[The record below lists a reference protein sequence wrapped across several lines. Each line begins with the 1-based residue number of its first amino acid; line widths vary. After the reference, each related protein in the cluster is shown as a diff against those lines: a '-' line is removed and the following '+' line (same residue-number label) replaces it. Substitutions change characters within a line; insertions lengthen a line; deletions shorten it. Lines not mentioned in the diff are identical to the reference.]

1 MTVKEILTE
10 LQALGSEKLKAQ
22 NIKKGAPSDNQYGV
36 KMGDIRKV
44 AKKVKKADKS
54 LAIEL
59 WNTNIMEA
67 QLTATLLLKPDELSK
82 DELNHFA
89 ETISY
94 DYVADWFNAYIVNKH
109 PEKNQ
114 ILQMWI
120 DSDNKWALRS
130 AWSIM
135 ANNIARG
142 ADGLDLEKLLNQI
155 EKEMPKEQPEVQWT
169 MNFAL
174 AHTGIYH
181 PAHRQ
186 RAIDIGNKLG
196 IYKDYPVPKGCVSPF
211 VPIWIDEVVKKQ
223 KN

>member
-10 LQALGSEKLKAQ
+10 LQVLGSEKLKAQ
-22 NIKKGAPSDNQYGV
+22 YIKKGAPSDSLFGV

-44 AKKVKKADKS
+44 AKKVKKADKD
-54 LAIEL
+54 LAKEL
-59 WNTNIMEA
+59 WDSYIMEA
-67 QLTATLLLKPDELSK
+67 QLTATLLLKPDELSI
-82 DELNHFA
+82 DELNQFVK
-89 ETISY
+89 TISF

-109 PEKNQ
+109 PENNQ
-114 ILQMWI
+114 ILLMWI

-142 ADGLDLEKLLNQI
+142 AEGLDLGKLLDKI
-155 EKEMPKEQPEVQWT
+155 EKEMPKVQPEVQWT

-174 AHTGIYH
+174 AHSGIYH
-181 PAHRQ
+181 PAHKQ

-196 IYKDYPVPKGCVSPF
+196 IYKDYPVPRGCTSPF
-211 VPIWIDEVVKKQ
+211 APIWIEEVVKKQ
-223 KN
+223 KQ

>member
-10 LQALGSEKLKAQ
+10 LQALSSEKLKAQ
-22 NIKKGAPSDNQYGV
+22 NIKKGAPSDSLYGV

-44 AKKVKKADKS
+44 AKKVKNADKS
-54 LAIEL
+54 LAKEL

-67 QLTATLLLKPDELSK
+67 QLTAILLLKPDELSM
-82 DELNHFA
+82 DELNHFV
-89 ETISY
+89 ETISF
-94 DYVADWFNAYIVNKH
+94 DYVADWFNAYIANKH
-109 PEKNQ
+109 PDKNKLMQ
-114 ILQMWI
+114 LWI

-142 ADGLDLEKLLNQI
+142 AEGLDLEKLLDQI
-155 EKEMPKEQPEVQWT
+155 EKEMPKVQPEVQWT

-174 AHTGIYH
+174 AHSGIYH
-181 PAHRQ
+181 LAHRQ

-196 IYKDYPVPKGCVSPF
+196 IYKDYPVPRGCTSPF
-211 VPIWIDEVVKKQ
+211 APIWIDEVVKKQ
-223 KN
+223 K

>member
-1 MTVKEILTE
+1 MTAKEILTE

-54 LAIEL
+54 LAREL

-67 QLTATLLLKPDELSK
+67 QLTAILLLKPDELSM
-82 DELNHFA
+82 DELNHFV
-89 ETISY
+89 ETISF
-94 DYVADWFNAYIVNKH
+94 DYVADWFNAYVVNKH
-109 PEKNQ
+109 PDKNK
-114 ILQMWI
+114 LMKLWI

-135 ANNIARG
+135 ANNIVRG

-155 EKEMPKEQPEVQWT
+155 EKEMPKVQPEVQWT

-174 AHTGIYH
+174 AHSGIYH
-181 PAHRQ
+181 PAYRQ

-196 IYKDYPVPKGCVSPF
+196 IYKDYPVPRGCTSPF
-211 VPIWIDEVVKKQ
+211 APIWIDEVVKKQ

>member
-10 LQALGSEKLKAQ
+10 LQVLGNEKLKAQ
-22 NIKKGAPSDNQYGV
+22 YIKKGAPSDSLFGV

-44 AKKVKKADKS
+44 AKKVKKADKD
-54 LAIEL
+54 LAKEL
-59 WNTNIMEA
+59 WDSYIMEA
-67 QLTATLLLKPDELSK
+67 QLTATLLLKPDELSI
-82 DELNHFA
+82 DELNQFVK
-89 ETISY
+89 TISF

-109 PEKNQ
+109 PENNQ
-114 ILQMWI
+114 ILLMWI

-142 ADGLDLEKLLNQI
+142 AEGLDLGKLLDKI
-155 EKEMPKEQPEVQWT
+155 EKEMPKVQPEVQWT

-174 AHTGIYH
+174 AHSGIYH
-181 PAHRQ
+181 PAHKQ

-196 IYKDYPVPKGCVSPF
+196 IYKDYPVPRGCTSPF
-211 VPIWIDEVVKKQ
+211 APIWIEEVVKKQ
-223 KN
+223 KQ